1 MGMRI
6 SRDEIAAKMEKYEP
20 DYSDNFIFKNPVNY
34 GARVSAVKIKIY
46 NATGIMPH
54 KLDILRV
61 SVSTVKAKLAWIT
74 FANKKTVNNIF
85 RLAVQNGNTTSLH
98 VFPHIPSKAMA
109 RKDAFEK
116 IMKRLQVINKQF
128 RYQIRLGNQDIEL
141 YMKNYQEYNWKPYRK
156 IDLSSVDPNGEIPKW
171 DLTFKGEKAN
181 RTEVNPFDWSKKPGK
196 RGAIES
202 PEARVSKCNNIDDWQ
217 ICEFLWAFLEGT
229 TTTPNYKNITW
240 ENQPGEVSE
249 EAKENED
256 DAVEE
261 EEEEDPEE
269 TLGESVSA

>member
-74 FANKKTVNNIF
+74 FTNKKTVNNIF
-85 RLAVQNGNTTSLH
+85 HLAVQNRNTTSLH
-98 VFPHIPSKAMA
+98 VFPHIPGKAMA
-109 RKDAFEK
+109 RKNALEE
-116 IMKRLQVINKQF
+116 IMKRLQAINKQF
-128 RYQIRLGNQDIEL
+128 CYQIRLGNQDIEL
-141 YMKNYQEYNWKPYRK
+141 WMKNYQEYNWKPYRK
-156 IDLSSVDPNGEIPKW
+156 IDINTVDPNEEIPKW

-181 RTEVNPFDWSKKPGK
+181 KVDVNPFDWSKQPGK

-202 PEARVSKCNNIDDWQ
+202 PEARISKRNNIKDWQ

-229 TTTPNYKNITW
+229 TTAPNYRNLSW
-240 ENQPGEVSE
+240 EKESE
-249 EAKENED
+249 ESSGEAVEAGEE
-256 DAVEE
+256 AVEE
-261 EEEEDPEE
+261 VEEEAPEI
-269 TLGESVSA
+269 TLGEAESA